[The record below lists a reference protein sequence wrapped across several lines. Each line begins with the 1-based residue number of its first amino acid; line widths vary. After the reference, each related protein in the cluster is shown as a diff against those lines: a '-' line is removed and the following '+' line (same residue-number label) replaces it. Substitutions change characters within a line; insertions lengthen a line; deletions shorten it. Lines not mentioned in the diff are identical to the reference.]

1 MIRTASLV
9 VCVAGLVCAG
19 VGGGVQNAVGAQPA
33 AGGTPAAA
41 PAQRTADKT
50 IEALRGA
57 YWTAKRSDEFF
68 TKAATKADTEKAAG
82 VASLFRAAARVEAV
96 HAGNFLKEIEA
107 LKATAGTAKETT
119 ALEVKSTKENL
130 AAATK
135 LAGTAR
141 ETDLPAA
148 RKTAETDG
156 QRDAARAF
164 RDAREGEIELV
175 RLFKDAAEL
184 SEDWRKAKRDFY
196 IGRTC
201 GYIVEKLDLTKC
213 PVCGKRRDDF
223 EKVN

>member
-1 MIRTASLV
+1 ML

-19 VGGGVQNAVGAQPA
+19 IEGGVGTAIAAQPG
-33 AGGTPAAA
+33 AGAVPGATA
-41 PAQRTADKT
+41 PAQRSADKT

-57 YWTAKRSDEFF
+57 YWTAKRVGEFY
-68 TKAATKADTEKAAG
+68 TKAAAKADTENAAG
-82 VASLFRAAARVEAV
+82 AASLFRAAARVEAV
-96 HAGNFLKEIEA
+96 HAANFSKEIEA
-107 LKATAGTAKETT
+107 LKTTAGTAKDAAALDIKTT
-119 ALEVKSTKENL
+119 KDNL
-130 AAATK
+130 AAAAK

-141 ETDLPAA
+141 ETDMPAA

-184 SEDWRKAKRDFY
+184 SDDWKKAKRDFY

-213 PVCGKRRDDF
+213 PVCGKGRDDF